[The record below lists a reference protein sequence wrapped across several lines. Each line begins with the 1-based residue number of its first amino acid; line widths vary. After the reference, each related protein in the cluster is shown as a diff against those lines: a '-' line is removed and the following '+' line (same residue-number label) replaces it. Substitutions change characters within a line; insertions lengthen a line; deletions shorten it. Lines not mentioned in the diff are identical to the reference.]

1 MYFSYGGQA
10 VHNNGTWL
18 RGEGKMKSSLLC
30 SLSPMLWPR
39 LCPLGG
45 RESSNLH
52 KAMCP
57 GGGPHC
63 QLYFPFCLFPARF
76 QLPILSQSLNVPWR
90 AAPAISIHLPWVIL
104 TSGWL
109 WGLYCGHQI
118 WISPRAP
125 DISFPFPGRH
135 LWLRCF
141 VSTSN
146 PVSLKLSLVSFSQT
160 QPTLPVVSP
169 ISLSGTTLS
178 HFLQDRYTWISRF
191 GLWWSFWAYLLPHH
205 THCVSVTW
213 DQI

>member
-1 MYFSYGGQA
+1 MHVGLAGPASSGYSSGPIFVQTSLLPLMPLAILFGNLFPWSPRLCIMYFSCGGQA

-63 QLYFPFCLFPARF
+63 QLYFPSCLFPARF

-109 WGLYCGHQI
+109 
-118 WISPRAP
+118 
-125 DISFPFPGRH
+125 
-135 LWLRCF
+135 
-141 VSTSN
+141 
-146 PVSLKLSLVSFSQT
+146 
-160 QPTLPVVSP
+160 
-169 ISLSGTTLS
+169 
-178 HFLQDRYTWISRF
+178 
-191 GLWWSFWAYLLPHH
+191 
-205 THCVSVTW
+205 
-213 DQI
+213 